1 MQLNVLHVKICFFH
15 RGTGGEMM
23 RFAVC
28 QYINKL
34 SLAQVPF
41 HGDPVIGVWQTV
53 LDDNIPHIDH
63 NDPWIQVIYDDLIS
77 ISVQII
83 LVAIIPGISCFCP
96 QILHH

>member
-1 MQLNVLHVKICFFH
+1 M
-15 RGTGGEMM
+15 T
-23 RFAVC
+23 
-28 QYINKL
+28 
-34 SLAQVPF
+34 
-41 HGDPVIGVWQTV
+41 GVWQTV